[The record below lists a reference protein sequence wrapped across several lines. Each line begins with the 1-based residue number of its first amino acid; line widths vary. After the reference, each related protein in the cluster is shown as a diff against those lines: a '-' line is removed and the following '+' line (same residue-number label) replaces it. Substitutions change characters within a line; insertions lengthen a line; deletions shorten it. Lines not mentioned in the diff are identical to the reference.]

1 MTIKD
6 KTALIVEGLTRICA
20 DVAALAAVLEDDV
33 PQDAPVAEPA
43 PDPEKVYTYGAF
55 RTSLSRAFTPRE
67 MTAVSALTRTSPV
80 PLTVIFVSASA
91 VAANNAS
98 TRAAIIAISFFI
110 LVPSFLIYQ
119 SSSGPDG

>member
-43 PDPEKVYTYGAF
+43 PAPEKVYTYEEA
-55 RTSLSRAFTPRE
+55 RAVLAENGTRRRVHEKSVYPCVYSFTERKN
-67 MTAVSALTRTSPV
+67 L
-80 PLTVIFVSASA
+80 
-91 VAANNAS
+91 
-98 TRAAIIAISFFI
+98 
-110 LVPSFLIYQ
+110 
-119 SSSGPDG
+119 